1 MNRKRSFGIGVVG
14 GLAGVIMAVS
24 LGACSGG
31 RGDSNAPP
39 AKSAN
44 QSGGAASASGEAAPA
59 IDVGDAAPD
68 FTLPGPD
75 EKAVSL
81 ADFKGRIVVLEE
93 TNPECPFTGRHL
105 AAGTQANLARKYADK
120 GVVWLGI
127 DSAAAHTPLQ
137 ERAFAKLFNLPYPIL
152 SDPAGRVGRLYG
164 MRTTPDVRIID
175 AAGRVA
181 YIGAIDDDPMGTKKD
196 KAVNYVAA
204 ALEDLLAGREVATPR
219 TRPYGCE
226 VLYAPARPEAPDFTL
241 SDQNGKE
248 VRLADYAGKIVVLE
262 WINPE
267 CPYSRGHAERG
278 TMKRLVETYAPKG
291 VVWLEINSTH
301 TFSVAG
307 NKAWH
312 DRHGLP
318 FAILDDHAGKI
329 GHAYDAKTTPDIRII
344 APDGAVVYRGAI
356 DDDPQAKAEK
366 PTNYV
371 AKALDELLA
380 GKEVSTPLTQPYGC
394 TVKYAP

>member
-1 MNRKRSFGIGVVG
+1 MNSKRSFGIGVVG
-14 GLAGVIMAVS
+14 AFAAAIMVVS

-44 QSGGAASASGEAAPA
+44 QSGGAASAPGEAAPA

-81 ADFKGRIVVLEE
+81 ADFKGKIVVLEE

-105 AAGTQANLARKYADK
+105 AAGTQANLARKYAGK

-137 ERAFAKLFNLPYPIL
+137 ERAFARLFNLPYPIL
-152 SDPAGRVGRLYG
+152 SDPAGRVGRLYA

-181 YIGAIDDDPMGTKKD
+181 YIGAIDDDPMGTKNGQ
-196 KAVNYVAA
+196 AVNYVAA
-204 ALEDLLAGREVATPR
+204 ALDDLLAGRKVQTPR
-219 TRPYGCE
+219 SRSYGCE
-226 VLYAPARPEAPDFTL
+226 VRYAPARPEAPDFTL
-241 SDQNGKE
+241 LDQDGKP

-262 WINPE
+262 WINPD

-278 TMKRLVETYAPKG
+278 TMKQLAETYAPKG

-301 TFSVAG
+301 TCDLAG

-312 DRHGLP
+312 EKHKLP
-318 FAILDDHAGKI
+318 FAVLDDHAGEV

-344 APDGAVVYRGAI
+344 ARDGAVAYRGAV
-356 DDDPQAKAEK
+356 DDDPQARAEK

>member
-1 MNRKRSFGIGVVG
+1 MNNKRSFAAVA
-14 GLAGVIMAVS
+14 AGASAAVMLIVA

-31 RGDSNAPP
+31 RGEPNAPP
-39 AKSAN
+39 AGSAN
-44 QSGGAASASGEAAPA
+44 RSAPATAPAGPA
-59 IDVGDAAPD
+59 IDIGDAAPD

-75 EKAVSL
+75 DKPVSL
-81 ADFKGRIVVLEE
+81 ADFKGKIVVLEE
-93 TNPECPFTGRHL
+93 TNPECPFTGRHF

-127 DSAAAHTPLQ
+127 DSTSTHTPLQ
-137 ERAFAKLFNLPYPIL
+137 QRAFAKLFGLPYAIL
-152 SDPAGRVGRLYG
+152 SDPAGRAGRLYG

-181 YIGAIDDDPMGTKKD
+181 YIGALDDDPMGTKKD
-196 KAVNYVAA
+196 QAVNYVAA
-204 ALEDLLAGREVATPR
+204 ALEDLLAGRKVQTPR
-219 TRPYGCE
+219 TRNYGCE
-226 VLYAPARPEAPDFTL
+226 VFHAPPKPEAPDFTL
-241 SDQNGKE
+241 SDQDGKN

-262 WINPE
+262 WINPQ

-278 TMKRLVETYAPKG
+278 TMKRLAEAYAPKD

-301 TFSVAG
+301 TYDVAK

-312 DRHGLP
+312 DEHKLP
-318 FAILDDHAGKI
+318 FPILDDHAGKV
-329 GHAYDAKTTPDIRII
+329 GRAYEAKTTPDMRII
-344 APDGAVVYRGAI
+344 ARDGSVAYRGAI
-356 DDDPQAKAEK
+356 DDDPQARAEK

-371 AKALDELLA
+371 AQALEELLA
-380 GKEVSTPLTQPYGC
+380 GKKVSTPLTQSYGC